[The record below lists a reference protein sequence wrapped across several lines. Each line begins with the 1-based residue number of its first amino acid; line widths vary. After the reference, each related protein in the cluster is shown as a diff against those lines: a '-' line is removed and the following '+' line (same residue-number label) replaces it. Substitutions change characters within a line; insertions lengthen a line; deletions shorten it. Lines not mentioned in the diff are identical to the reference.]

1 MSALVIKSWEEF
13 IYELSSLGFIF
24 DKSTN
29 SWHREDGAAASD
41 EAMRDLHAVW
51 PVFASAALKL
61 YAEGKKTVS
70 VECSWENEAF
80 VARLRAVE

>member
-13 IYELSSLGFIF
+13 IYKLSSLGFVF
-24 DKSTN
+24 DKSTQ
-29 SWHREDGAAASD
+29 SWHRRDGASIAD
-41 EAMRDLHAVW
+41 ESLRDLHATW

-61 YAEGKKTVS
+61 YAEGKKTIC
-70 VECSWENEAF
+70 VESSWENNTF